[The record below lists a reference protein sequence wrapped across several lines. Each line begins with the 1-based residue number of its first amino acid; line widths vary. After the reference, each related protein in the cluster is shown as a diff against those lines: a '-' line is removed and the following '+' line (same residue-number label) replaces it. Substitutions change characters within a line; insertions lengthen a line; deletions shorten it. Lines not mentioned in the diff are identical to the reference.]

1 MEILITESQRKMIIT
16 ESVLDE
22 LSRKFFEVSESGKE
36 VIETASKQLGIN
48 LKFLLTYGLGVGTL
62 YPVIGEF
69 LKGMYPSLTETQ
81 ILNLVVAA
89 ISVVYFNNKTETT
102 EIVEKLS
109 EDGLETELDS
119 ATKRIESMSSKL
131 AKILNKLSGVSFA
144 LVDILAYT
152 ALTHVIPYLGKIVFD
167 IGSEATSEVALKA
180 LGMSVGLTIF
190 GSSIK
195 KVLKMMAKKLESHEN
210 V

>member
-22 LSRKFFEVSESGKE
+22 LSRKFSEVSESGKE
-36 VIETASKQLGIN
+36 VIEAASKQLGIN

-119 ATKRIESMSSKL
+119 ATKRIASMSSKL

>member
-22 LSRKFFEVSESGKE
+22 LSRKFSEVSESGKE

-167 IGSEATSEVALKA
+167 IGSEATSEVALKS
-180 LGMSVGLTIF
+180 LSMSVGLTIF

>member
-22 LSRKFFEVSESGKE
+22 LSRKFSEVSESGKE

-109 EDGLETELDS
+109 EDGLEAELDS

-180 LGMSVGLTIF
+180 LSMSVGLTIF

>member
-22 LSRKFFEVSESGKE
+22 LSRKFSEVSESGKE
-36 VIETASKQLGIN
+36 VIEAASKQLGIN

-167 IGSEATSEVALKA
+167 IGSEATSEVTLKA

>member
-22 LSRKFFEVSESGKE
+22 LSRKFSEVSESGKE

-109 EDGLETELDS
+109 EDGLEIELDS

>member
-36 VIETASKQLGIN
+36 VIETVSKQLGIN

>member
-22 LSRKFFEVSESGKE
+22 LSRKFSEVSESGKE

-167 IGSEATSEVALKA
+167 IGSEATSEVTLKA

>member
-22 LSRKFFEVSESGKE
+22 LSRKFSEVSESGKE